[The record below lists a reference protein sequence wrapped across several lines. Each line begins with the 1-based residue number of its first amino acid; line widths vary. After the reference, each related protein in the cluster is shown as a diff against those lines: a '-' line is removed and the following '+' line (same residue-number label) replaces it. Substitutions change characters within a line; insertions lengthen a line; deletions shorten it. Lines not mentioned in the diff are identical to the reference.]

1 MERHPKRLLVC
12 VLLPMYL
19 ADRRGHEREQGL
31 EQVALPDV
39 QQAGV
44 VLGVRRQV
52 EQGGAAVELHPGVG
66 ALQQHHQHGHRP
78 RPAQHPPGAHWG
90 DTRRMGDASSYTDTC
105 TLCFA
110 LHLIPFCMRA

>member
-1 MERHPKRLLVC
+1 MERHPKRILVC
-12 VLLPMYL
+12 VLLLPMYL

-90 DTRRMGDASSYTDTC
+90 THGAWATPVHTPTRA
-105 TLCFA
+105 LCVSHF
-110 LHLIPFCMRA
+110 I